1 MKNLTKIIL
10 SLAVLVLSLG
20 YASEVRA
27 DPVMITS
34 GFVQISS
41 PFPLG
46 GRGVLIITSYSLTG
60 DNFTV
65 SGSEGDGSQQH
76 PTTLC
81 TGGPCPA
88 GALVSANGVITLQ
101 GIGSATINGMT
112 FDLTTSGS
120 SVTFTAPSVAIPS
133 GVGTLTLTTPFT
145 MLPSTLDIFI
155 LPGRIPLFSTTI
167 FGSGIAT
174 LTLRELEGGHVLTS
188 IRYDFQTPEPTT
200 LLLFVTGL
208 TGLATGAWRRQK
220 RVH

>member
-20 YASEVRA
+20 FTSEVRA
-27 DPVMITS
+27 DPVVITS

-46 GRGVLIITSYSLTG
+46 GRGVFIITSYSLTS

-76 PTTLC
+76 PMTLC

-88 GALVSANGVITLQ
+88 GTLISGNGVITLQ
-101 GIGSATINGMT
+101 GVGSATINGIT
-112 FDLTTSGS
+112 FDLTTARASQL
-120 SVTFTAPSVAIPS
+120 TFTTPSVAIPS
-133 GVGTLTLTTPFT
+133 GAGTLTVTIPFT
-145 MLPSTLDIFI
+145 MIGELSIQTLPAGPQI
-155 LPGRIPLFSTTI
+155 FSTTI
-167 FGSGIAT
+167 SGSGIAT
-174 LTLRELEGGHVLTS
+174 LTLRELDGGHVLTI

-200 LLLFVTGL
+200 LLLFG
-208 TGLATGAWRRQK
+208 TGLAGLATSAWRRHK
-220 RVH
+220 RV